1 MNFLVG
7 YGEVNMI
14 LLICKELDLSNIRS
28 DIIVYPTFLNIYYLL
43 ESIITNQF
51 QGGNVYVSKRRNHVL
66 HP

>member
-1 MNFLVG
+1 MSLSVG

-14 LLICKELDLSNIRS
+14 LLICKELDFSNIRT
-28 DIIVYPTFLNIYYLL
+28 DIIVSRTFLNIYYPL